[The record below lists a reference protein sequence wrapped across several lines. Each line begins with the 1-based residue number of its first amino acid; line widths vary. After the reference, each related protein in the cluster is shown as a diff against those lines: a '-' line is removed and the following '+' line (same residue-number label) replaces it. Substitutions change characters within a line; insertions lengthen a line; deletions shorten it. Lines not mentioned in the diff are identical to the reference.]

1 MNDEKAGKGMFGS
14 LLAGMGLALGDARS
28 EMHEA
33 TLQALQASNE
43 KRAYERAMQAQHS
56 YQTAAAAMQ
65 AQNVGSLGMVP
76 PLSRPSLSASDEE
89 IAWVW
94 KALPSGSV
102 LYVAHG
108 APYVGIRRPDGD
120 TGAWTDPARIPCL
133 RAVVIH
139 GGVPIEM
146 QRAEC
151 EAAVKLLSMLAYSK
165 PDALSVVVLER
176 LA

>member
-1 MNDEKAGKGMFGS
+1 MDDGKMGKGVFGS
-14 LLAGMGLALGDARS
+14 LLAGMGLASRPDMNAIGNSLAGFD
-28 EMHEA
+28 
-33 TLQALQASNE
+33 
-43 KRAYERAMQAQHS
+43 AMQAQHS

-65 AQNVGSLGMVP
+65 AQGVGSLGMVP
-76 PLSRPSLSASDEE
+76 PLSRPSLSITDAE

-102 LYVAHG
+102 LYVAHS
-108 APYVGIRRPDGD
+108 APYVSIRGPDGN

-151 EAAVKLLSMLAYSK
+151 EAAVKLLSMLAYGK